1 MSNLRDAKPRVK
13 TITLN
18 DGVER
23 EICFT
28 LNAMAELE
36 ERYGSVDAA
45 LAALNTGSVKA
56 VRCLLW
62 AGMIDTDENLTE
74 QQVGK
79 LIDIDCLSR
88 IMDDLN
94 AAMEE
99 DMPIEATSTA
109 AKPVPGSVV
118 TATNGSAIP
127 NV

>member
-36 ERYGSVDAA
+36 ERYGSVDNAF
-45 LAALNTGSVKA
+45 AALNTGSVKA

-79 LIDIDCLSR
+79 LIDIACLNR

-99 DMPIEATSTA
+99 DMPVEPGHTTDATPQVA
-109 AKPVPGSVV
+109 ALP
-118 TATNGSAIP
+118 NG
-127 NV
+127 